1 MAQSYKMGK
10 AAKDKV
16 VAEDDAKAG
25 AAGSDIMDII
35 AKAKIQSTS
44 LHVVKQIIEETIL
57 ENGA

>member
-1 MAQSYKMGK
+1 MGK
-10 AAKDKV
+10 AAKDKGA
-16 VAEDDAKAG
+16 AEDDAKAG

-57 ENGA
+57 EKGA